1 MNFRI
6 SVELADEL
14 KILAIRKK
22 VTIQS
27 IVIPMIEQYISE
39 NKKI

>member
-1 MNFRI
+1 MNFRV